1 MSTLFP
7 FLVVDQNYDQVLRS
21 VKEKL
26 TGAGFRVV
34 QTFNLQIARQAHLD
48 CPCPN
53 HGTTD
58 CSCQMVILLVYGRQE
73 DPATLILHSQDE
85 TTCLSLSGPES
96 DRATQNLGG
105 AVRRTLLSQMSNPS
119 ISLGDTPHA
128 PRPTV

>member
-7 FLVVDQNYDQVLRS
+7 FLVVEQNFDQVLKS

-26 TGAGFRVV
+26 TGTGFRVV

-53 HGTTD
+53 HGTTY
-58 CSCQMVILLVYGRQE
+58 CTCQMVILLVYGRQE
-73 DPATLILHSQDE
+73 DPATLILHSQDQ
-85 TTCLSLSGPES
+85 TTCMSLTGP
-96 DRATQNLGG
+96 DGDHATQNLGG
-105 AVRRTLLSQMSNPS
+105 LVRRTLVSQLGHPS
-119 ISLGDTPHA
+119 ISLRDTPHE